1 MNQEIFEGLRTA
13 ISRGESLKRAM
24 MSFLNAGYGK
34 AEIEQAAKV
43 LQSQRISQPIQVQQS
58 PIKPLAKKTLPIKKV
73 SAYGKQP
80 IPKQQ
85 PTQKKIKPVQLKKV
99 TSQQPKVSDYKVQE
113 KPKKNWILYLMI
125 FFFVILLG
133 VLAAVIFF
141 KPELKEFVSTLFG

>member
-13 ISRGESLKRAM
+13 ISRGESLKSAM

-43 LQSQRISQPIQVQQS
+43 LQSQRISQPIQVQPS

-80 IPKQQ
+80 IQKQQ
-85 PTQKKIKPVQLKKV
+85 PIQKNIKPVQLKKV
-99 TSQQPKVSDYKVQE
+99 TPQQPKVSDYKLGA
-113 KPKKNWILYLMI
+113 KPKRNWILYLMI